1 MENCFS
7 LLPLQGV
14 FARVTHCLLF
24 LSLFVADAP
33 SALITKSVS
42 GGELRGVTICRGA
55 PVISHLLFAD
65 DTMLLFEASGQQANI
80 VKGLLNTYSSA
91 IGQLINPEKCSILFS
106 GNCNVSVVEEI
117 NNILEVQQ
125 QVFEPKYLGLP
136 VPEGRVHKGQFETLQ
151 DRLRKRLIDWSE
163 QYVSI
168 GNKEI
173 LIKAVAQ
180 AIPTYVMSVFRLPA
194 SVCDDLTKMMRQY
207 WWGVEN
213 GKRKMA
219 WLSWEMMML
228 PKAMGGMGFRDMRAL
243 NQALLAKQA

>member
-1 MENCFS
+1 
-7 LLPLQGV
+7 
-14 FARVTHCLLF
+14 LF
-24 LSLFVADAP
+24 
-33 SALITKSVS
+33 
-42 GGELRGVTICRGA
+42 
-55 PVISHLLFAD
+55 
-65 DTMLLFEASGQQANI
+65 FEASGQQANI

-91 IGQLINPEKCSILFS
+91 TGQLINPEKCSILFS
-106 GNCNVSVVEEI
+106 GNCNASVVEEI

-125 QVFEPKYLGLP
+125 QVFEPKYHGLP

-163 QYVSI
+163 QYVSV

-173 LIKAVAQ
+173 LIKAVVQ
-180 AIPTYVMSVFRLPA
+180 SIPTYVMSVFRLPA

-219 WLSWEMMML
+219 WLSWEKMML
-228 PKAMGGMGFRDMRAL
+228 PKAMGGMGFHDMRAF
-243 NQALLAKQA
+243 NQALLAKQAWHLLDSPDSLCARLLKAKYYPRGNLLDTVFSATSSAVWKGIVHGLDL